1 MRRASLAFLY
11 KEKAMITLYSKPNC
25 PYCDRSKIWLEKNG
39 IPYKTVN
46 VLEDEIALNF
56 IKEQGHKTV
65 PQLYLDGDLLVEG
78 GYTGLSKQ
86 DPEVIKEQI
95 EKRDLAA

>member
-1 MRRASLAFLY
+1 MLT
-11 KEKAMITLYSKPNC
+11 KTKNIITVYSKPNC
-25 PYCDRSKIWLEKNG
+25 PYCDRAKVWLEKND
-39 IPYKTVN
+39 IPYQTIN
-46 VLEDEIALNF
+46 VLEDEMALNF

-65 PQLYLDGDLLVEG
+65 PQLYLDNELLVEG

-86 DPEVIKEQI
+86 NPEVIKEQI